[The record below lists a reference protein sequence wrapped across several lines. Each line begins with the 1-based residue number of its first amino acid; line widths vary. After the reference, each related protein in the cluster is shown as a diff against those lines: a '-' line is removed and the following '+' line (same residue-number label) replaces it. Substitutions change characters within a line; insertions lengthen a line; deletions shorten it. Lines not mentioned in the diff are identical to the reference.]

1 MPLLKKEMLLCNKCN
16 KINTQIHYLIIFKG
30 HFIFEISVTC
40 GCSVASNWQPGRPR
54 SDLHSNNLH
63 HPDCWLLLNPDWQG
77 RSTMFL
83 RCLSSCDL
91 NLSIEQE
98 DTMRTYLGNLLNILM
113 ERHLKLL

>member
-1 MPLLKKEMLLCNKCN
+1 MGGKLYTISGL
-16 KINTQIHYLIIFKG
+16 YLICVSFLNQYHKLTRHSCMVYSIPTC
-30 HFIFEISVTC
+30 VTC

-54 SDLHSNNLH
+54 SDLHS
-63 HPDCWLLLNPDWQG
+63 PPSSRMLLNPVWQG

-98 DTMRTYLGNLLNILM
+98 DTMCTYLGNLLNILM